1 MRVVDRVAAR
11 LGESPMWVPGRDGAA
26 DALWYVDIPG
36 RALHRW
42 EPGTGARARY
52 DLHAEPGSAAPMDDG
67 RFLLALRDGLWT
79 FDPAHAGCGTADPAL
94 DRVAAPPF
102 DPATTRYNDGKCDA
116 AGRFWVGSVL
126 DARTPDATLHAWDG
140 RMLVEQAR
148 GITTSNGLAWSP
160 DGRTMYWADSAGHV
174 IYAFDVDPARGLAD
188 RPLGE
193 RRVFA
198 RFAPRV
204 PGEPLDRYGGR
215 PDGAAVD
222 VEGCYWV
229 AMFDGARLL
238 RLSPAGEVLAEVP
251 FPARRP
257 TMPCFG
263 GRDLKTL
270 YVTSARDGQPPED
283 DARYPDAGCVFA
295 FEVDAPGLPTQAFRP
310 AP

>member
-1 MRVVDRVAAR
+1 
-11 LGESPMWVPGRDGAA
+11 MWVPGRDGAA

-36 RALHRW
+36 RALHRV
-42 EPGTGARARY
+42 EPAGGGRARY
-52 DLHAEPGSAAPMDDG
+52 DLHAEIGSAAPMAHG

-79 FDPAHAGCGTADPAL
+79 FDPPTAAL
-94 DRVAAPPF
+94 VRVAAPPF
-102 DPATTRYNDGKCDA
+102 DPATTRFNDGKCDA
-116 AGRFWVGSVL
+116 HGRFWVGTVL
-126 DARTPDATLHAWDG
+126 DARTPDAALYAWDG
-140 RMLVEQAR
+140 QALVEQAR

-174 IYAFDVDPARGLAD
+174 VYAFEVDPVRGATGT
-188 RPLGE
+188 LGG

-198 RFAPRV
+198 SFAKRDPAR
-204 PGEPLDRYGGR
+204 PLDAYGGR

-238 RLSPAGEVLAEVP
+238 RLSPAGAVLAEVP

-263 GRDLKTL
+263 GPALKTL
-270 YVTSARDGQPPED
+270 YVTSARVGQPAEE
-283 DARYPDAGCVFA
+283 AERFPDAGCVFA
-295 FEVDAPGLPTQAFRP
+295 FEVDVPGLPTQRFRES
-310 AP
+310 